1 MSFAVAVRSSRWRF
15 ERQSVRRTWQSDE
28 ASAQARTALVPPWV
42 PPPTARMRT
51 LPQSPRYVCNHFLA
65 FCLFPLPQSSFDAM
79 HLPTPKLKALA
90 AATVAVVFPAFFS
103 IAIWRLKPLTSPEL
117 VFAAKGWHTLA
128 ASQHFPQQNRSSP
141 SMPLS
146 SPSWPTEPKDNSKPF
161 PTHPLSEDLPQMVQG
176 VFSDQIDLQIQATT
190 RFRKLLSKERNPPI
204 EEVIKTG
211 VVSRFVEF
219 LRSPHTL
226 VQFEAAWALT
236 NIASGSAAQTQ
247 VVIEAGAVPIF
258 VELLASPEPDVRE
271 QAVWA
276 LGNIA
281 GDSPQCRDYVL
292 SCGAL
297 KPLLALLGDSRKLSM
312 LRNATWTLSNFC
324 RGKTPQPDWNTIAP
338 ALPVLSKLVY
348 SLDDEVLIDACWAIS
363 YLSDGSNDKI
373 QAVIEAGIPRRL
385 VELLMHAS
393 TSVQTP
399 ALRSVGNI
407 VTGDDVQTQ
416 VIINCGALPCLLSL
430 LSSNKDGIRKEACWT
445 ISNITAGNS
454 TQIQAV
460 VDANIIPPLIHLL
473 SNGDLKTRKEACWA
487 ISNATSGGLQKPDQI
502 RYLVAQGCIKPLCDL
517 LGCPDNK
524 IIQVAL
530 DGLENILKVGD
541 LDKQA
546 AGDAPDAINR
556 YALFIE
562 ECGGMEKIHECQTN
576 ANEEIYMKAYNIIE
590 KYFSD
595 EDENADDGMAQAQG
609 PNGTF
614 GFGAGANGGQGGAA
628 PFNFSNTNENESME
642 M

>member
-1 MSFAVAVRSSRWRF
+1 MSDRF
-15 ERQSVRRTWQSDE
+15 IPEHRRTNFKAKGTFKPEELRRRREEQQVE
-28 ASAQARTALVPPWV
+28 IRKQKREE
-42 PPPTARMRT
+42 
-51 LPQSPRYVCNHFLA
+51 NLA
-65 FCLFPLPQSSFDAM
+65 KRRNLQ
-79 HLPTPKLKALA
+79 
-90 AATVAVVFPAFFS
+90 
-103 IAIWRLKPLTSPEL
+103 ITSPSPHSGLTGVDSDDE
-117 VFAAKGWHTLA
+117 GGNTE
-128 ASQHFPQQNRSSP
+128 SQ
-141 SMPLS
+141 
-146 SPSWPTEPKDNSKPF
+146 
-161 PTHPLSEDLPQMVQG
+161 LSEDLPSMISG
-176 VFSDQIDLQIQATT
+176 VFSDSIDQQILATT
-190 RFRKLLSKERNPPI
+190 KFRKLLSKERNPPI
-204 EEVIKTG
+204 EKVIECG

-247 VVIEAGAVPIF
+247 VVISAGAVPIF
-258 VELLASPEPDVRE
+258 VELLSSHEPDVRE

-281 GDSPQCRDYVL
+281 GDSPQCRDFVL
-292 SCGAL
+292 NAGAL
-297 KPLLALLGDSRKLSM
+297 RPLLTLLGDSRKLSM

-324 RGKTPQPDWNTIAP
+324 RGKTPQPDWQTILP
-338 ALPVLSKLVY
+338 ALPVLAKLVY

-373 QAVIEAGIPRRL
+373 QAVIEVGIPRRL
-385 VELLMHAS
+385 VELLMHNS

-416 VIINCGALPCLLSL
+416 VIINCGALPALLSL
-430 LSSNKDGIRKEACWT
+430 LSSTKDGIRKEACWT

-454 TQIQAV
+454 SQIQAV
-460 VDANIIPPLIHLL
+460 IDGNLIPPLINLL
-473 SNGDLKTRKEACWA
+473 SNGDFKTRKEACWA

-502 RYLVAQGCIKPLCDL
+502 RYLVNQGAIRPLCDL
-517 LGCPDNK
+517 LSCMDNK

-530 DGLENILKVGD
+530 DGLENILKVGEM
-541 LDKQA
+541 DKDTTGQ
-546 AGDAPDAINR
+546 GINK

-562 ECGGMEKIHECQTN
+562 EAGGMEKIHNAQNN

-590 KYFSD
+590 KYFGDD
-595 EDENADDGMAQAQG
+595 EEEGDVVQGLAPQQAGETFSFGAQPAQG
-609 PNGTF
+609 
-614 GFGAGANGGQGGAA
+614 GFSFANQGD
-628 PFNFSNTNENESME
+628 TMD

>member
-1 MSFAVAVRSSRWRF
+1 MA
-15 ERQSVRRTWQSDE
+15 ERYIPEHRRTQFKARNQFRPDELRRRREEQQVEIRKQKRDENLAKRRGIQTRDGGIGVGGGVAAESDDE
-28 ASAQARTALVPPWV
+28 ASAIESELNVE
-42 PPPTARMRT
+42 
-51 LPQSPRYVCNHFLA
+51 LP
-65 FCLFPLPQSSFDAM
+65 
-79 HLPTPKLKALA
+79 
-90 AATVAVVFPAFFS
+90 
-103 IAIWRLKPLTSPEL
+103 E
-117 VFAAKGWHTLA
+117 
-128 ASQHFPQQNRSSP
+128 
-141 SMPLS
+141 
-146 SPSWPTEPKDNSKPF
+146 
-161 PTHPLSEDLPQMVQG
+161 MVKG
-176 VFSDQIDLQIQATT
+176 VFSDQIDQQIQATT
-190 RFRKLLSKERNPPI
+190 KFRKLLSKERNPPI
-204 EEVIKTG
+204 ERVIETG

-236 NIASGSAAQTQ
+236 NIASGSAQQTQ

-258 VELLASPEPDVRE
+258 CELLSSPEPDVRE

-281 GDSPQCRDYVL
+281 GDSPQCRDFVL
-292 SCGAL
+292 NAGAL
-297 KPLLALLGDSRKLSM
+297 RPLLNLINDGRKLSM

-338 ALPVLSKLVY
+338 ALPVLAKLIY
-348 SLDDEVLIDACWAIS
+348 MLDDEVLIDACWAIS
-363 YLSDGSNDKI
+363 YLSDGANDKI

-416 VIINCGALPCLLSL
+416 VIINCGALPALLAL
-430 LSSNKDGIRKEACWT
+430 LSSTKDGIRKEACWT

-454 TQIQAV
+454 SQIQAV
-460 VDANIIPPLIHLL
+460 VDAGIIPPLINLL
-473 SNGDLKTRKEACWA
+473 ANGDFKTRKEACWA

-502 RYLVAQGCIKPLCDL
+502 RYLVSQGCIKPLCDL
-517 LGCPDNK
+517 LACPDNK

-530 DGLENILKVGD
+530 DGLENILKVGEM
-541 LDKQA
+541 DKE
-546 AGDAPDAINR
+546 AGQSEAHVNR

-562 ECGGMEKIHECQTN
+562 EAGGMEKIHDCQNN

-595 EDENADDGMAQAQG
+595 EDEAGDIDEVAPQQTQTGFALGTTQQQG
-609 PNGTF
+609 
-614 GFGAGANGGQGGAA
+614 GFNFANGGD
-628 PFNFSNTNENESME
+628 SMD

>member
-1 MSFAVAVRSSRWRF
+1 MA
-15 ERQSVRRTWQSDE
+15 ERYIPEHRRTQFKARGQFKPDELRRRREEQQVEIRKQKREDNLAKRRGIQTRDGGISVSGVNAATESDDE
-28 ASAQARTALVPPWV
+28 ASAIESELNVE
-42 PPPTARMRT
+42 
-51 LPQSPRYVCNHFLA
+51 LPL
-65 FCLFPLPQSSFDAM
+65 
-79 HLPTPKLKALA
+79 
-90 AATVAVVFPAFFS
+90 
-103 IAIWRLKPLTSPEL
+103 
-117 VFAAKGWHTLA
+117 
-128 ASQHFPQQNRSSP
+128 
-141 SMPLS
+141 
-146 SPSWPTEPKDNSKPF
+146 
-161 PTHPLSEDLPQMVQG
+161 MVKG
-176 VFSDQIDLQIQATT
+176 VFSDQVEEQIQATT
-190 RFRKLLSKERNPPI
+190 KFRKLLSKERNPPI
-204 EEVIKTG
+204 ERVIETG
-211 VVSRFVEF
+211 VVARFVEF

-226 VQFEAAWALT
+226 VQFESAWALT
-236 NIASGSAAQTQ
+236 NIASGSAQQTQ

-258 VELLASPEPDVRE
+258 VELLSSPEPDVRE

-281 GDSPQCRDYVL
+281 GDSPHCRDFVL
-292 SCGAL
+292 GAGAL
-297 KPLLALLGDSRKLSM
+297 RPLLNLINDGRKLSM

-338 ALPVLSKLVY
+338 ALPVLAKLIY
-348 SLDDEVLIDACWAIS
+348 MLDDEVLIDACWAIS
-363 YLSDGSNDKI
+363 YLSDGANDKI

-416 VIINCGALPCLLSL
+416 VIINCGSLPALLSL
-430 LSSNKDGIRKEACWT
+430 LSSTKDGIRKEACWT
-445 ISNITAGNS
+445 ISNVTAGNS
-454 TQIQAV
+454 SQIQAV
-460 VDANIIPPLIHLL
+460 IDAGIIAPLINLL
-473 SNGDLKTRKEACWA
+473 ANGDFKTRKEACWA

-502 RYLVAQGCIKPLCDL
+502 RYLVSQGCIKPLCDL
-517 LGCPDNK
+517 LACPDNK

-541 LDKQA
+541 MDKE
-546 AGDAPDAINR
+546 AGQPGEARVNR

-562 ECGGMEKIHECQTN
+562 EAGGMEKIHDCQNN

-595 EDENADDGMAQAQG
+595 EDEAGGDIEELAPQQTQTGFSL
-609 PNGTF
+609 GT
-614 GFGAGANGGQGGAA
+614 GQQQPGG
-628 PFNFSNTNENESME
+628 FNFSNGGDTMD

>member
-1 MSFAVAVRSSRWRF
+1 MA
-15 ERQSVRRTWQSDE
+15 ERYIPEHRRTQFKAKSSFKPDELRRRREEQQVEIRKQKREENLAKRRGIQTRDGGIGVGGDSVLGAEDSDE
-28 ASAQARTALVPPWV
+28 EGGTIESELNVE
-42 PPPTARMRT
+42 
-51 LPQSPRYVCNHFLA
+51 LP
-65 FCLFPLPQSSFDAM
+65 
-79 HLPTPKLKALA
+79 
-90 AATVAVVFPAFFS
+90 
-103 IAIWRLKPLTSPEL
+103 E
-117 VFAAKGWHTLA
+117 
-128 ASQHFPQQNRSSP
+128 
-141 SMPLS
+141 
-146 SPSWPTEPKDNSKPF
+146 
-161 PTHPLSEDLPQMVQG
+161 MVKG

-190 RFRKLLSKERNPPI
+190 KFRKLLSKERNPPI
-204 EEVIKTG
+204 ERVIETG

-236 NIASGSAAQTQ
+236 NIASGSAQQTQ

-258 VELLASPEPDVRE
+258 VELLSSHEPDVRE

-281 GDSPQCRDYVL
+281 GDSPQCRDFVL
-292 SCGAL
+292 GAGAL
-297 KPLLALLGDSRKLSM
+297 RPLLALIGDGRKLSM

-324 RGKTPQPDWNTIAP
+324 RGKTPQPDWPTILP
-338 ALPVLSKLVY
+338 ALPILAKLVY
-348 SLDDEVLIDACWAIS
+348 MLDDEVLIDACWAIS

-416 VIINCGALPCLLSL
+416 VIINCGALPALLSL
-430 LSSNKDGIRKEACWT
+430 LSSTKDGIRKEACWT

-460 VDANIIPPLIHLL
+460 IDANIIPPLINLL
-473 SNGDLKTRKEACWA
+473 SNGDFKTRKEACWA
-487 ISNATSGGLQKPDQI
+487 ISNATSGGLQKPEQI
-502 RYLVAQGCIKPLCDL
+502 RYLVSQGCIKPLCDL
-517 LGCPDNK
+517 LACPDNK

-530 DGLENILKVGD
+530 DGLENILKVGEM
-541 LDKQA
+541 DKEA
-546 AGDAPDAINR
+546 AQMGEPSLNR

-562 ECGGMEKIHECQTN
+562 EAGGMEKIHDCQNN

-590 KYFSD
+590 RYFSD
-595 EDENADDGMAQAQG
+595 DEEPGADIDELAPQQTQAG
-609 PNGTF
+609 FTLGTNQQPTGSF
-614 GFGAGANGGQGGAA
+614 NFANGGD
-628 PFNFSNTNENESME
+628 SMD